1 MQEKNINLY
10 NNVNVK
16 LNKNGCVLMDR
27 KFWDIFVLT
36 CVGIFLITA
45 ILVLSY
51 FFYYRATEKKAE
63 ETTFFKILAGIC
75 VVFGTGLALILFS
88 MLTHNICK
96 QAVNAISLADTGIS
110 TSARILEYKPV
121 TGKYGHDYYLISYGK
136 YKGTIELYSANYPI
150 NSNITVMYNKDNPSL
165 VWLGDRSMGAL
176 ELFIKNT
183 KTINIFII
191 LFVVWFWIVLLVKI
205 CSTLKKKIAEGKQNR
220 V

>member
-1 MQEKNINLY
+1 
-10 NNVNVK
+10 
-16 LNKNGCVLMDR
+16 MDR
-27 KFWDIFVLT
+27 KFWDIFFLT
-36 CVGIFLITA
+36 CVGIFLITV

-75 VVFGTGLALILFS
+75 VVFGTSLALFLFL
-88 MLTHNICK
+88 MLTHNIYK

-136 YKGTIELYSANYPI
+136 YKGTIELYSANYRI
-150 NSNITVMYNKDNPSL
+150 NSNITVMYSKDNPSF

-191 LFVVWFWIVLLVKI
+191 LFVVWFWIVLLVNI
-205 CSTLKKKIAEGKQNR
+205 CSTLKKKIAGGKQNR